1 MSLQN
6 FHPLVSFGVPFKA
19 LSYQVCKSLEEIQAY
34 LECCEKPV
42 YILGGGSNI
51 LPVGYVSAHLLK
63 ADIQGIEY
71 EVDDEKVFVT
81 AGAGVN
87 WHELVLD
94 TLDKGYSG
102 LENLSLIP
110 GNVGAAPI
118 QNIGAYGVELQD
130 VLVEVAVVDI
140 QTGIAFTLGL
150 GECDFGYRDSI
161 FKNDLNGQVLISH
174 VTFQLNTKPNLQLS
188 YGVLAEEIAK
198 KTVTPTAKDVS
209 NAVID
214 IRQSKLP
221 DPKILGNAGSFF
233 KNPVVNE
240 STLQALKKEFPGL
253 VAYPQEEGIKL
264 AAGWLI
270 DQCGLKG
277 YRKGDAG
284 VHEHQALVI
293 VNHGQAKAEELLE
306 VAGHVQRAVHNK
318 FGVLLQPEVQ
328 IFGDAELIQRSGLIL
343 DI

>member
-6 FHPLVSFGVPFKA
+6 FHPIVSFGVPFKA
-19 LSYQVCKSLEEIQAY
+19 LSYQVCQSLEEIQAY
-34 LECCEKPV
+34 LYSCEKPI

-51 LPVGYVSAHLLK
+51 LPVGYVNVHLLK

-87 WHELVLD
+87 WHDLVLD

-110 GNVGAAPI
+110 GNVGASPI
-118 QNIGAYGVELQD
+118 QNIGAYGVELQG
-130 VLVEVAVVDI
+130 LFVEVDVVDI
-140 QTGIAFTLGL
+140 QTGTTFTLGL

-161 FKNDLNGQVLISH
+161 FKNDLKGQVLISH
-174 VTFQLNTKPNLQLS
+174 VTLQLSSKPDLKVS

-198 KTVTPTAKDVS
+198 TTFTPTAKDVS
-209 NAVID
+209 NAVIN
-214 IRQSKLP
+214 IRQIKLP
-221 DPKILGNAGSFF
+221 DPKTLGNAGSFF

-240 STLQALKKEFPGL
+240 NTHQELKQEFPDI
-253 VAYPQEEGIKL
+253 VAYPQHDGIKL

-306 VAGHVQRAVHNK
+306 VAGYVQRTVRNK

-328 IFGDAELIQRSGLIL
+328 VIGDAELIQRSGLIL
-343 DI
+343 EV